1 MGERASYR
9 QAKKDRLPPSVR
21 NDPGPDYTCRVE
33 DRDCGK
39 KVRLA
44 PCGTCYFVGTRRFS
58 SSNQFNTMTISS
70 RGGRPTGFITTKRP
84 SGATSYCLS
93 KIGRA

>member
-21 NDPGPDYTCRVE
+21 NDPGPEHTCRVE

-44 PCGTCYFVGTRRFS
+44 PCAS
-58 SSNQFNTMTISS
+58 S
-70 RGGRPTGFITTKRP
+70 
-84 SGATSYCLS
+84 ATSES
-93 KIGRA
+93 FVKGGNQASEGSHNAKPPWS